1 MNPTLWNSF
10 DWLQVADG
18 LSLAGA
24 LMAAISLVAHWRAS
38 LTGSKSHAFSVLST
52 CFLGLTAVAM
62 AFSVGLRWVE
72 VNHFP
77 SQNMNEVL
85 VMFTAALVLSMLVLH
100 FALGLHRR
108 GAGWAIL
115 DDALLLLV
123 FASAYFTHEY
133 IRTLNTAQR
142 DLPPALQSYWF
153 PPHLSCLIFSYAT
166 LGIAGLVAIVYF
178 ATRFWSGVWIG
189 GRTRTSQ
196 IVILGAM
203 LLLPFAQVVTIPV
216 LAIVGLVFLGLRALG
231 KLPTAAAIAGLEKSL
246 DDVSFRAFAVGIPF
260 LTGGLWMG
268 AFWAQEA
275 WANYWGWDS
284 KENSA
289 LITWLI
295 YIVYVHLRMLGGYR
309 GEKAMAVL
317 AGGALSVFMTFQA
330 FGYLPDSQKNSLHKY
345 TDDGV
350 VPREGMTGGAED
362 DSASAPAGDPA
373 ARDSAR

>member
-1 MNPTLWNSF
+1 MNPMLWNSF

-18 LSLAGA
+18 LCLAGA
-24 LMAAISLVAHWRAS
+24 LMCAISLFAHWRAS
-38 LTGSKSHAFSVLST
+38 HKGIESHAWSLLST
-52 CFLGLTAVAM
+52 LFLGLTCVAM
-62 AFSVGLRWVE
+62 AFSVGTRWIE

-85 VMFTAALVLSMLVLH
+85 VMFTTALVLSMLVLH

-115 DDALLLLV
+115 DDALMLLV
-123 FASAYFTHEY
+123 FVGTYFAHEY

-166 LGIAGLVAIVYF
+166 LGIAGLISIVYF
-178 ATRFWSGVWIG
+178 AMRFWSGVWVG
-189 GRTRTSQ
+189 GWSTRSQ
-196 IVILGAM
+196 LLILGGM
-203 LLLPFAQVVTIPV
+203 VLVPFAQVVTIPV
-216 LAIVGLVFLGLRALG
+216 LLLVGLIFLGLRAAG
-231 KLPTAAAIAGLEKSL
+231 RLPKRETLAGFERSL

-260 LTGGLWMG
+260 LTAGLWMG

-289 LITWLI
+289 LITWMI
-295 YIVYVHLRMLGGYR
+295 YVVYVHLRMLGGYR

-317 AGGALSVFMTFQA
+317 AGGALSVFITFQA
-330 FGYLPDSQKNSLHKY
+330 FGYLPDSQKSLHKY

-350 VPREGMTGGAED
+350 VPREGMSGGAQD
-362 DSASAPAGDPA
+362 DSASAPTPA
-373 ARDSAR
+373 PAPNSAR